1 MMYTFG
7 NTKEF
12 AISYELDV
20 NSCGSWLFGK
30 FCYWIGGEIVGDYD
44 VGTSLRDVLLLLRS
58 IVIDNGNR
66 ENVNLF
72 GLSHEELY
80 MRLDSTLYGGGERS
94 DYEELAEEECW
105 ARFKIF
111 PSVDIFDDWKIYLID
126 SPPKARIVYSF
137 RSKNVVEF
145 NLSSGIF
152 DQVAT
157 SIFDTLSNI
166 HESEVENV
174 N

>member
-12 AISYELDV
+12 AISYELDI

-30 FCYWIGGEIVGDYD
+30 FCYWIGDKMVGDYD
-44 VGTSLRDVLLLLRS
+44 MGTSLRDVLLLLRS
-58 IVIDNGNR
+58 IVTDNGSR
-66 ENVNLF
+66 ENINLF
-72 GLSHEELY
+72 RLSREELY
-80 MRLDSTLYGGGERS
+80 LRLDSTLYGGGERS
-94 DYEELAEEECW
+94 NYEELAEEECW
-105 ARFKIF
+105 ARFQIF
-111 PSVDIFDDWKIYLID
+111 PSVDIFDEWKIYLID

-137 RSKNVVEF
+137 RNKNIVEF

-157 SIFDTLSNI
+157 SAFDTLLNI
-166 HESEVENV
+166 YESEVENAK
-174 N
+174 